1 MSELVGVGAEGRLVM
16 QMSPD
21 EDAPTRLRDDGIE
34 YVRKDSA
41 LVGFEAGAK
50 AGAAA
55 TRRRM
60 PTWLD
65 RLAWRLV
72 PKGRLEHI
80 LRRMV
85 GEMQQQKRYLE
96 SEKRK
101 LTGLTP
107 WSEEWQTVQQAIC
120 NYTGRV
126 WGLQIAIADLNEL
139 LA

>member
-34 YVRKDSA
+34 YVRRDPA
-41 LVGFEAGAK
+41 AVGPPVRFAWLRGFF
-50 AGAAA
+50 
-55 TRRRM
+55 RR
-60 PTWLD
+60 
-65 RLAWRLV
+65 V
-72 PKGRLEHI
+72 PREKLEHMR
-80 LRRMV
+80 RRMV

-101 LTGLTP
+101 LTGLTA